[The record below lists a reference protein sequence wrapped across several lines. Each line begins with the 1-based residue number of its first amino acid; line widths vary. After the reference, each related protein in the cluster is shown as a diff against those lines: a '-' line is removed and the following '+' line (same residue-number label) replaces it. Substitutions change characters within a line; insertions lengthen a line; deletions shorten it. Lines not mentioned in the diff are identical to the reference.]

1 MARTRV
7 ATAALTVILL
17 AAATAVS
24 GCGLTDRLRAAVTS
38 TAVPFDRAPQ
48 IPVGAPDAHLADNPV
63 VTATRSSVVK
73 VRGVSHS
80 CQKILEGSGFVVAS
94 KRVMATAHE
103 VAGTDSVSVEV
114 DGTEYDAQVV
124 SYDPNRDIAI
134 LDVPELQAQPLP
146 FAEDV
151 AESGADALLLG
162 YPGGAEFMAT
172 PVRIRE
178 YIELDGPDIYR
189 TTTATREVYTIRG
202 AVRQGSSGGPLIDL
216 DGHALGVAFGAA
228 TNDPD
233 LGFVLTAREVASPL
247 ATVGNTVPVS
257 TGTCIG

>member
-1 MARTRV
+1 VARTRV

-17 AAATAVS
+17 AAATAAP
-24 GCGLTDRLRAAVTS
+24 GCGLTDRLRAAATS
-38 TAVPFDRAPQ
+38 TAVPLDRAPQ

-63 VTATRSSVVK
+63 VTAARSSVVK

-80 CQKILEGSGFVVAS
+80 CQKILEGSGFVVAPN
-94 KRVMATAHE
+94 RVMATAHE
-103 VAGTDSVSVEV
+103 VAGTDSASVEV
-114 DGTEYDAQVV
+114 DGTQYDAQVV

-134 LDVPELQAQPLP
+134 LDVPELQAAPLP

-216 DGHALGVAFGAA
+216 DGHALGLRSGLRR
-228 TNDPD
+228 TIPIS
-233 LGFVLTAREVASPL
+233 ASY
-247 ATVGNTVPVS
+247 
-257 TGTCIG
+257 